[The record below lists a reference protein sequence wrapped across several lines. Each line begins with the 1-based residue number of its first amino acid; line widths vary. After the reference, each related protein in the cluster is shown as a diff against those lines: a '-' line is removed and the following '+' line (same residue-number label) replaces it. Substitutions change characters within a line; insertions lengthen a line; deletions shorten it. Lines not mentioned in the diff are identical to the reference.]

1 MALAHQIGSQTE
13 RAYHRTRQLEKRS
26 LLMESRGKYCCPD
39 APAELSGHSA
49 AYGLPPGGA
58 PATAEAP

>member
-26 LLMESRGKYCCPD
+26 LLMEKYCCPD
-39 APAELSGHSA
+39 APAELSGHSP
-49 AYGLPPGGA
+49 AYGLPPGGV